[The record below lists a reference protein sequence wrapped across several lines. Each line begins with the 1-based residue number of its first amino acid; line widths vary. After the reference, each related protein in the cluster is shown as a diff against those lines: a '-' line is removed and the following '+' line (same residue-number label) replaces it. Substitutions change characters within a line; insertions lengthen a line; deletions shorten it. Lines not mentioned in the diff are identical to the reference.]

1 MQSEIVNGALNSM
14 KKTTVNRSTCRQ
26 VKFADFTLIEL
37 LVVIAIIA
45 ILASLLLPAVSRSR
59 ERGRAAACTSNLK
72 QLMII
77 TGGYWDAF
85 EVGVANQN
93 PSGWTWMRYMREQYS
108 AKEFSKGVN
117 LLHCPSAPAVPQEQ
131 TNETNYLY
139 NQLLGSGWG
148 NYKFNAKNHGAS
160 GASRQF
166 VYADSAVDAA
176 TGKPTKFQY
185 NNNRNTW
192 TGSTPATPNDVSYRH
207 SGKTNIAWAD
217 GHVEPR
223 GEIRRG
229 VGNDHTTEEIM
240 TFCYYF

>member
-1 MQSEIVNGALNSM
+1 M
-14 KKTTVNRSTCRQ
+14 KKNIFIAAAIFFGNIAAFAAVTVPDIFSDGAVLAKRENVPVFGRGTPGERIT
-26 VKFADFTLIEL
+26 VKFGSQLRTATVGTDGRWE
-37 LVVIAIIA
+37 V
-45 ILASLLLPAVSRSR
+45 SL
-59 ERGRAAACTSNLK
+59 NLK
-72 QLMII
+72 
-77 TGGYWDAF
+77 
-85 EVGVANQN
+85 N
-93 PSGWTWMRYMREQYS
+93 
-108 AKEFSKGVN
+108 
-117 LLHCPSAPAVPQEQ
+117 APAVPQEQ

-229 VGNDHTTEEIM
+229 VGNDHSTEEIM